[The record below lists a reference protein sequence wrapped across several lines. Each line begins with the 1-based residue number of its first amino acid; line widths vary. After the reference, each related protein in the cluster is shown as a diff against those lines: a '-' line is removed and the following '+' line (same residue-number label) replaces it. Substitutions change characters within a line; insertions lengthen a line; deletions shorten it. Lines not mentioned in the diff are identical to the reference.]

1 MARKYNIEFT
11 RTYVSEANA
20 EKAVEKLL
28 GKDHAI
34 GVSHL
39 SYSIWPVVVE
49 GKIRYGVLFYGERAV
64 QAGIHFHFNC
74 VN

>member
-11 RTYVSEANA
+11 RTYATEANA

-28 GKDHAI
+28 GKDHAKEA
-34 GVSHL
+34 SNL
-39 SYSIWPVVVE
+39 SYSILPVVVD
-49 GKIRYGVLFYGERAV
+49 GKIRYGVLFYGMRAIE
-64 QAGIHFHFNC
+64 AGIHFHFNC